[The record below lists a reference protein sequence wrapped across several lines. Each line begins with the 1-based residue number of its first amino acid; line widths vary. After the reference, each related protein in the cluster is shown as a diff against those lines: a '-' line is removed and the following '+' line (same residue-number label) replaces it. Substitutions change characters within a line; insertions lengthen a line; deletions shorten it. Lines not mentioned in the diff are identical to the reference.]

1 MRCLVQWL
9 PWDISFTFSLGIFM
23 SVCSFP
29 NIEKKDFKR
38 LKWKDIEGSN
48 TAAEQSHILIAFYWN
63 CYCDSN
69 YNVILS

>member
-1 MRCLVQWL
+1 
-9 PWDISFTFSLGIFM
+9 M

-38 LKWKDIEGSN
+38 LKWKDIKGSN

-63 CYCDSN
+63 RYCDSN